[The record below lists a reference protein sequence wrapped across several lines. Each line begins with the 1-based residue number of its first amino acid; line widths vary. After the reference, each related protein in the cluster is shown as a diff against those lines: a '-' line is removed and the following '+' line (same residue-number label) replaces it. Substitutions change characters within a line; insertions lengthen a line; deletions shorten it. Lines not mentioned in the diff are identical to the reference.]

1 MMPRD
6 ASPPEP
12 ASSPTLY
19 VGVDGGGS
27 TCRVRI
33 RDETGRWRSG
43 AVAGASNVYLDF
55 QTAVA
60 TIAAA
65 VRQAL
70 DAAAF
75 EPARQRLRIGMGLA
89 GVSAAAAAAEVAR
102 AWPLGGEAVLVVHDA
117 EIACIG
123 AHRGEDGGLIIAGTG
138 SAAVARIGGRSIAVG
153 GRGFILGDDG
163 SGARLGLA
171 GLRLALRAH
180 DDLSP
185 HTALTRELMGRFGN
199 DPVAAIAWGRT
210 ARSSDFG
217 TLAPMIVAAA
227 HTGDPAGLALVRDT
241 VAALGDHA
249 AALRR
254 LGADRLSL
262 VGGLAAPLMAFLT
275 EAWAGTLVA
284 PALDALDGALLLAG
298 CPAAAIAQAGP
309 GPR

>member
-1 MMPRD
+1 MHAD
-6 ASPPEP
+6 ASDPEQ
-12 ASSPTLY
+12 AHTLY

-27 TCRVRI
+27 TCRVRV
-33 RDETGRWRSG
+33 RDGTGRWRGG
-43 AVAGASNVYLDF
+43 ATAGASNVYLDF

-65 VRQAL
+65 VGEAL
-70 DAAAF
+70 QAAAF
-75 EPARQRLRIGMGLA
+75 EPTRQRLRIGMGLA
-89 GVSAAAAAAEVAR
+89 GVSAAASAEEVAR

-138 SAAVARIGGRSIAVG
+138 SAAVARLGGRSIAVG

-171 GLRLALRAH
+171 ALRLALRAH
-180 DDLSP
+180 DGLSP
-185 HTALTRELMGRFGN
+185 HTPLTRELMARFTD

-210 ARSSDFG
+210 ARSSAYG
-217 TLAPMIVAAA
+217 ALAPAVVSAALA
-227 HTGDPAGLALVRDT
+227 GDPAGVALVCET

-254 LGADRLSL
+254 LGARRLSL
-262 VGGLAAPLMAFLT
+262 VGGLALPLRPFLT
-275 EAWAGTLVA
+275 EAWARELVE
-284 PALDALDGALLLAG
+284 PAFDALDGALLLAG

-309 GPR
+309 GPG